1 MLKPAISIVI
11 RTSRRYGL
19 LRRALESVRAQTFS
33 DWEIVLVNDGGCVST
48 VADVVES
55 VFGQDKRI
63 ARINNARPEGRWLAA
78 NAGVKAASGG
88 FITLLDDDDTWHPE
102 FLEKTASFLNEDS
115 HVAYVAVA
123 AERVEIHERLLPDG
137 TFEFVS
143 RCASLAPLPPIEVSL
158 ADLIAVRNVA
168 VHSLLIRREA
178 FNSIGGY
185 DVSLPVAADW
195 LHNLRLASLGR
206 IGVISEPLANYH
218 RRIELSQSPDA
229 NSVSSGLHSVY
240 VPLIKDRVLNASL
253 TDEPWLLGLL
263 LWQKDRLDELSYE
276 IHASFGELTER
287 TDQTRTSQVKEIN
300 AILSEQIST
309 LHEQLSR
316 IESRLNGI
324 SRDIEVLKVA
334 QRVWDF
340 GMPLRRLI
348 ARVRHRKS
356 N

>member
-1 MLKPAISIVI
+1 MSKPAISIVI
-11 RTSRRYGL
+11 RTSRRPGL
-19 LRRALESVRAQTFS
+19 LRRALESVRVQTFS
-33 DWEIVLVNDGGCVST
+33 DWEIVLVNDGGAVPAVT
-48 VADVVES
+48 EVVES

-63 ARINNARPEGRWLAA
+63 IRINNAKVEGRWPAA
-78 NAGVKAASGG
+78 NAGAKAASGD

-102 FLEKTASFLNEDS
+102 FLERTSSFLSETS
-115 HVAYVAVA
+115 HAAYIAVA
-123 AERVEIHERLLPDG
+123 AERVEIQERLLPDG

-143 RCASLAPLPPIEVSL
+143 KSASLAPLPPIEVSL

-185 DVSLPVAADW
+185 DVSLPVAGDW

-218 RRIELSQSPDA
+218 HRIELSQSPDA
-229 NSVSSGLHSVY
+229 NSVSSGLHSIY
-240 VPLIKDRVLNASL
+240 VPLIKDRALNASL

-263 LWQKDRLDELSYE
+263 LWQKDRFDELNSR
-276 IHASFGELTER
+276 IHLSAGELTQHIN
-287 TDQTRTSQVKEIN
+287 QTRNSQVSEIS
-300 AILSEQIST
+300 AILSEQMSA
-309 LHEQLSR
+309 LHAQLNR

-324 SRDIEVLKVA
+324 SRDIEILKVA
-334 QRVWDF
+334 QRVWNF
-340 GMPLRRLI
+340 GMPVRRLV
-348 ARVRHRKS
+348 ARVRRRKS